1 MSFFPHNCL
10 HCKSTS
16 STCMASGKINFTQHI
31 YIDIGTGMTPNS
43 DWFNLSKSVTVA
55 WPNSHLARLSIKLAD
70 WSLLKIT
77 GNCFNVFL
85 NVAREISQVHVGCRK
100 CRFLWSKEKAT
111 QRSNLDQKF
120 ALTTLSYTILSS
132 GKWTTVGFRDPFDQS
147 EPSDSAVTIF

>member
-1 MSFFPHNCL
+1 MINNYIACNTQDTIYVFPPHNCL

-43 DWFNLSKSVTVA
+43 DWFNRSKSVTV
-55 WPNSHLARLSIKLAD
+55 SLAKFTFSKIQHQIGRLRPIKNNMQL
-70 WSLLKIT
+70 
-77 GNCFNVFL
+77 FNVFL
-85 NVAREISQVHVGCRK
+85 NVAREISQVRVGCRK

-120 ALTTLSYTILSS
+120 ALPTLSYTILSS
-132 GKWTTVGFRDPFDQS
+132 GK
-147 EPSDSAVTIF
+147 

>member
-1 MSFFPHNCL
+1 MQCTKHNRCIFSPNNCL

-43 DWFNLSKSVTVA
+43 DWFNRSKSVTV
-55 WPNSHLARLSIKLAD
+55 SLAKFTFSKIQHHIGRLKPIKNNMQL
-70 WSLLKIT
+70 
-77 GNCFNVFL
+77 FNVFL

-100 CRFLWSKEKAT
+100 CRCLWSKEKAT

-120 ALTTLSYTILSS
+120 ALPTLSYTILSS
-132 GKWTTVGFRDPFDQS
+132 GK
-147 EPSDSAVTIF
+147 